1 MYVWRNEWK
10 IEIYQRLKLRNIVE
24 KADIVLKLTSIAEKM
39 YPNCNQTKSQTYKF
53 DFIQFQKQLSI
64 QFSGRITKK
73 QINKMFEY
81 IKNEQFEKFALR
93 MKCYLDQHHLE
104 YSNFE
109 ENLTEINQKIIKA
122 IDARCI
128 REYDDYYL
136 DIKSLDNY
144 FLMLQDSENWIDDD
158 EDIIESRICV
168 VKYQDEKLNI
178 ISQLTQNFDD
188 WYDKKI
194 SHDYF
199 YIQKNLT
206 NGKEL
211 TVEEEII
218 PYYTHPDKLFELL
231 QKLDQIE
238 TVEEV
243 KEIMKNQK

>member
-1 MYVWRNEWK
+1 MKVG
-10 IEIYQRLKLRNIVE
+10 E
-24 KADIVLKLTSIAEKM
+24 KADIVLILTSIAEKM

-64 QFSGRITKK
+64 QFSGRITKE

-81 IKNEQFEKFALR
+81 IQDGICENFSLMIKY
-93 MKCYLDQHHLE
+93 YLDQHHLE
-104 YSNFE
+104 YSNFK
-109 ENLTEINQKIIKA
+109 ENLTEINQEIIKA
-122 IDARCI
+122 TDARWI

-136 DIKSLDNY
+136 DIKCLDNY
-144 FLMLQDSENWIDDD
+144 FLMLRDSGNWMDDD

-178 ISQLTQNFDD
+178 ISQLTQEFDD

-206 NGKEL
+206 NGKEF
-211 TVEEEII
+211 TVDEEII

-243 KEIMKNQK
+243 KELMKN

>member
-1 MYVWRNEWK
+1 
-10 IEIYQRLKLRNIVE
+10 
-24 KADIVLKLTSIAEKM
+24 
-39 YPNCNQTKSQTYKF
+39 
-53 DFIQFQKQLSI
+53 
-64 QFSGRITKK
+64 
-73 QINKMFEY
+73 MFKY

-93 MKCYLDQHHLE
+93 IKCYLDQHHLE

-178 ISQLTQNFDD
+178 ISQLTKEFDD
-188 WYDKKI
+188 WYDEEN

-206 NGKEL
+206 ADKET
-211 TVEEEII
+211 TVHEEII
-218 PYYTHPDKLFELL
+218 QNFIFQKKYLNYY
-231 QKLDQIE
+231 
-238 TVEEV
+238 
-243 KEIMKNQK
+243 KN